1 MRRLALAA
9 TILGALWS
17 AASAQELQR
26 IAAIVNEDVISMY
39 DLNAR
44 IELIVVT
51 SRLPDTQEMRRRIQ
65 PQILRAMIDERLE
78 LQEAKRRNVSDPG
91 GYRSGGQRHRN
102 RKQPAERRTKALFQR
117 RRSQHGQPNRADS
130 RPDRVAKGRGASI
143 PCGHQ
148 HHARTDR

>member
-1 MRRLALAA
+1 ALAA

-44 IELIVVT
+44 TELIVVT
-51 SRLPDTQEMRRRIQ
+51 SRLPDTQEIRRRIQ

-78 LQEAKRRNVSDPG
+78 LQEAKRRNVSVSQADIQRAVSSIEAENNLP
-91 GYRSGGQRHRN
+91 SGGL
-102 RKQPAERRTKALFQR
+102 KKYL
-117 RRSQHGQPNRADS
+117 
-130 RPDRVAKGRGASI
+130 
-143 PCGHQ
+143 
-148 HHARTDR
+148 